1 MVMKQKDI
9 SDERKD
15 YSLASLNEDSV
26 DADPIKQFEQW
37 LAEVRTTDQV
47 EPTAM
52 NIATSTQSGEISSR
66 MVLLK
71 AVDVDGFSFFT
82 NYDSKKSQDIKVNA
96 QVALCFWWSS
106 LERQVRVQGE
116 VHRVSAQ
123 ESDRYFNS
131 RPRGSRIGAIASQQS
146 QVIASSESLQQQVK
160 LVSEQYHGQE
170 DIPRPE
176 YWGGF
181 RVVPSMIEFWQG
193 RPSRLHDRIRYRLD
207 ANGDWQI
214 ERLSP

>member
-1 MVMKQKDI
+1 MKQKDI

-52 NIATSTQSGEISSR
+52 NIATSTESGEISSR

-71 AVDVDGFSFFT
+71 AVDDNGFSFFT
-82 NYDSKKSQDIKVNA
+82 NYDSKKSQDIEANA
-96 QVALCFWWSS
+96 QAALCFWWSS
-106 LERQVRVQGE
+106 LERQVRVQGK
-116 VHRVSAQ
+116 VRRVSVQ
-123 ESDRYFNS
+123 ESDKYFHS

-146 QVIASSESLQQQVK
+146 RVIASSEILQQQVEA
-160 LVSEQYHGQE
+160 VNAQYDGQ
-170 DIPRPE
+170 DHIPRPQ
-176 YWGGF
+176 YWGGY
-181 RVVPSMIEFWQG
+181 RVVPNMIEFWQG
-193 RPSRLHDRIRYRLD
+193 RPSRLHDRIRYLLD
-207 ANGDWQI
+207 ANGDWHI

>member
-1 MVMKQKDI
+1 MKQKDI

-15 YSLASLNEDSV
+15 YSLASLSEDSV
-26 DADPIKQFEQW
+26 NADPIKQFEQW
-37 LAEVRTTDQV
+37 LSEVRTTDQI

-52 NIATSTQSGEISSR
+52 NIATATDAGGISSR

-71 AVDVDGFSFFT
+71 AVDSSGFSFFT
-82 NYDSKKSQDIKVNA
+82 NYESQKSQDLAANA
-96 QVALCFWWSS
+96 NAAICFWWSS

-116 VHRVSAQ
+116 VVKVSEQ
-123 ESDRYFNS
+123 ESDKYFNS

-146 QVIASSESLQQQVK
+146 QVIASSEILEQQVES
-160 LVSEQYHGQE
+160 VASQYQDQD

-176 YWGGF
+176 YWGGY
-181 RVVPSMIEFWQG
+181 RVKPSMIEFWQG
-193 RPSRLHDRIRYRLD
+193 RPSRLHDRIRYILD
-207 ANGDWQI
+207 ANDHWQI

>member
-1 MVMKQKDI
+1 MKQKDI

-15 YSLASLNEDSV
+15 YSLASLSEDSV
-26 DADPIKQFEQW
+26 NADPIKQFEQW
-37 LAEVRTTDQV
+37 LSEVRTTDQI

-52 NIATSTQSGEISSR
+52 NIATATDAGDISSR

-71 AVDVDGFSFFT
+71 AVDSSGFSFFT
-82 NYDSKKSQDIKVNA
+82 NYDSQKSQDLAANA
-96 QVALCFWWSS
+96 NAAICFWWSS

-116 VHRVSAQ
+116 VVKVSEQ
-123 ESDRYFNS
+123 ESDKYFNS

-146 QVIASSESLQQQVK
+146 QVIASSEILEQQVES
-160 LVSEQYHGQE
+160 VASQYQDQD

-176 YWGGF
+176 YWGGY
-181 RVVPSMIEFWQG
+181 RVKPSMIEFWQG
-193 RPSRLHDRIRYRLD
+193 RPSRLHDRIRYILD
-207 ANGDWQI
+207 TNGHWQI

>member
-1 MVMKQKDI
+1 MKQKDI

-15 YSLASLNEDSV
+15 YSLASLSEDSV
-26 DADPIKQFEQW
+26 NADPIKQFEQW
-37 LAEVRTTDQV
+37 LSEVRTTDQI

-52 NIATSTQSGEISSR
+52 NIATATDAGDISSR

-71 AVDVDGFSFFT
+71 AVDSSGFSFFT
-82 NYDSKKSQDIKVNA
+82 NYDSQKSQDLAANA
-96 QVALCFWWSS
+96 NAAICFWWSS

-116 VHRVSAQ
+116 VVKVSEQ
-123 ESDRYFNS
+123 ESDKYFNS

-146 QVIASSESLQQQVK
+146 QVIASSEILEQQVES
-160 LVSEQYHGQE
+160 VASQYQDQD

-176 YWGGF
+176 YWGGY
-181 RVVPSMIEFWQG
+181 RVKPSMIEFWQG
-193 RPSRLHDRIRYRLD
+193 RPSRLHDRIRYILD
-207 ANGDWQI
+207 ANDHWQI

>member
-1 MVMKQKDI
+1 MKQKDI

-15 YSLASLNEDSV
+15 YSLASLSEDSV
-26 DADPIKQFEQW
+26 NADPMKQFEQW
-37 LAEVRTTDQV
+37 LSEVRTTDQI

-52 NIATSTQSGEISSR
+52 NIATATDAGDISSR

-71 AVDVDGFSFFT
+71 AVDSSGFSFFT
-82 NYDSKKSQDIKVNA
+82 NYDSQKSQDLAANA
-96 QVALCFWWSS
+96 NAALCFWWSS

-116 VHRVSAQ
+116 VVKVSKQ
-123 ESDRYFNS
+123 ESDKYFNS

-146 QVIASSESLQQQVK
+146 QVIASSEILEQQVESVA
-160 LVSEQYHGQE
+160 LQYQDQD

-176 YWGGF
+176 YWGGY
-181 RVVPSMIEFWQG
+181 RVKPRLIEFWQG
-193 RPSRLHDRIRYRLD
+193 RPSRLHDRIRYVLD
-207 ANGDWQI
+207 ANGNWQI

>member
-1 MVMKQKDI
+1 MKQKNI

-15 YSLASLNEDSV
+15 YSLACLNEESV

-37 LAEVRTTDQV
+37 LAEVRNTDQI

-52 NIATSTQSGEISSR
+52 NIATSSESGEISSR

-71 AVDVDGFSFFT
+71 AVDAEGFSFFT
-82 NYDSKKSQDIKVNA
+82 NYESKKSQDIKANA
-96 QVALCFWWSS
+96 QAALCFWWSS

-116 VHRVSAQ
+116 VQRVSAK
-123 ESDRYFNS
+123 ESDKYFNS

-146 QVIASSESLQQQVK
+146 RVIASSEILQQQVES
-160 LVSEQYHGQE
+160 VSEQYDAQN

-181 RVVPSMIEFWQG
+181 RVVPNMIEFWQG
-193 RPSRLHDRIRYRLD
+193 RPSRLHDRIRYRLN
-207 ANGDWQI
+207 ANGGWLI

>member
-71 AVDVDGFSFFT
+71 AVDVNGFSFFT

-116 VHRVSAQ
+116 VQRVSAQ

>member
-1 MVMKQKDI
+1 MKQKDI

-15 YSLASLNEDSV
+15 YSLASLNEGSV

-52 NIATSTQSGEISSR
+52 NIATSTESGEISSR

-71 AVDVDGFSFFT
+71 AVDDNGFSFFT
-82 NYDSKKSQDIKVNA
+82 NYDSKKSQDIEANA
-96 QVALCFWWSS
+96 QAALCFWWSS
-106 LERQVRVQGE
+106 LERQVRVQGK
-116 VHRVSAQ
+116 VQRVSVQ
-123 ESDRYFNS
+123 ESDKYFHS

-146 QVIASSESLQQQVK
+146 RVIASSEILQQQVEA
-160 LVSEQYHGQE
+160 VSAQYDGQ
-170 DIPRPE
+170 DHIPRPQ
-176 YWGGF
+176 YWGGY
-181 RVVPSMIEFWQG
+181 RVVPNMIEFWQG
-193 RPSRLHDRIRYRLD
+193 RPSRLHDRIRYLLA
-207 ANGDWQI
+207 ANGDWHI

>member
-1 MVMKQKDI
+1 V
-9 SDERKD
+9 
-15 YSLASLNEDSV
+15 
-26 DADPIKQFEQW
+26 
-37 LAEVRTTDQV
+37 
-47 EPTAM
+47 M

-116 VHRVSAQ
+116 VQRVSAQ

>member
-1 MVMKQKDI
+1 MNQKDI

-15 YSLASLNEDSV
+15 YSLASLSEDSV
-26 DADPIKQFEQW
+26 NADPIKQFEQW
-37 LAEVRTTDQV
+37 LSEVRTTDQI

-52 NIATSTQSGEISSR
+52 NIATATDAGDISSR

-71 AVDVDGFSFFT
+71 AVDSSGFSFFT
-82 NYDSKKSQDIKVNA
+82 NYDSQKSQDLAANA
-96 QVALCFWWSS
+96 NAAICFWWSS

-116 VHRVSAQ
+116 VVKVSEQ
-123 ESDRYFNS
+123 ESDKYFNS

-146 QVIASSESLQQQVK
+146 QVIASSEILEQQVES
-160 LVSEQYHGQE
+160 VASQYQDQD

-176 YWGGF
+176 YWGGY
-181 RVVPSMIEFWQG
+181 RVKPSMIEFWQG
-193 RPSRLHDRIRYRLD
+193 RPSRLHDRIRYILD
-207 ANGDWQI
+207 ANDHWQI

>member
-1 MVMKQKDI
+1 MKQKDI

-15 YSLASLNEDSV
+15 YSLASLSEDSV
-26 DADPIKQFEQW
+26 NADPMRQFEQW
-37 LAEVRTTDQV
+37 LSEVRTTDQI

-52 NIATSTQSGEISSR
+52 NIATATDAGDISSR

-71 AVDVDGFSFFT
+71 AVDSSGFSFFT
-82 NYDSKKSQDIKVNA
+82 NYDSQKSQDLAANA
-96 QVALCFWWSS
+96 NAALCFWWSS

-116 VHRVSAQ
+116 VVKVSEQ
-123 ESDRYFNS
+123 ESDKYFNS

-146 QVIASSESLQQQVK
+146 QVIASSEILEQQVESVA
-160 LVSEQYHGQE
+160 LQYQDQD

-176 YWGGF
+176 YWGGY
-181 RVVPSMIEFWQG
+181 RVKPRLIEFWQG
-193 RPSRLHDRIRYRLD
+193 RPSRLHDRIRYVLD
-207 ANGDWQI
+207 ANGNWQI

>member
-116 VHRVSAQ
+116 VQRVSAQ

>member
-116 VHRVSAQ
+116 VQRVSAQ

-131 RPRGSRIGAIASQQS
+131 RPRGSRIGAIASKQS

-160 LVSEQYHGQE
+160 LVSEQFHGQE

>member
-1 MVMKQKDI
+1 MKQKDI

-15 YSLASLNEDSV
+15 YSLASLSEDSV
-26 DADPIKQFEQW
+26 NADPMRQFEQW
-37 LAEVRTTDQV
+37 LSEVRTTDQI

-52 NIATSTQSGEISSR
+52 NIATATDAGDISSR

-71 AVDVDGFSFFT
+71 AVDSSGFSFFT
-82 NYDSKKSQDIKVNA
+82 NYDSQKSQDLAANA
-96 QVALCFWWSS
+96 NAALCFWWSS

-116 VHRVSAQ
+116 VVKVSKQ
-123 ESDRYFNS
+123 ESDKYFNS

-146 QVIASSESLQQQVK
+146 QVIASSEILEQQVESVA
-160 LVSEQYHGQE
+160 LQYQDQD

-176 YWGGF
+176 YWGGY
-181 RVVPSMIEFWQG
+181 RVKPRLIEFWQG
-193 RPSRLHDRIRYRLD
+193 RPSRLHDRIRYVLD
-207 ANGDWQI
+207 ANGNWQI

>member
-1 MVMKQKDI
+1 MKQKDI

-15 YSLASLNEDSV
+15 YSLASLSEDSV
-26 DADPIKQFEQW
+26 NADPMKQFEQW
-37 LAEVRTTDQV
+37 LSEVRTTDQI

-52 NIATSTQSGEISSR
+52 NIATATDAGDISSR

-71 AVDVDGFSFFT
+71 AVDSSGFSFFT
-82 NYDSKKSQDIKVNA
+82 NYDSQKSHDLAANA
-96 QVALCFWWSS
+96 NAALCFWWSS

-116 VHRVSAQ
+116 VVKVSEQ
-123 ESDRYFNS
+123 ESDKYFNS

-146 QVIASSESLQQQVK
+146 QVIASSEILEQQVESVA
-160 LVSEQYHGQE
+160 LQYQDQD

-176 YWGGF
+176 YWGGY
-181 RVVPSMIEFWQG
+181 RVKPRLIEFWQG
-193 RPSRLHDRIRYRLD
+193 RPSRLHDRIRYVLD
-207 ANGDWQI
+207 ANGNWQI

>member
-82 NYDSKKSQDIKVNA
+82 NYNSKKSQDIEVNA

-116 VHRVSAQ
+116 VQRVSAQ

>member
-1 MVMKQKDI
+1 MKQKDI

-15 YSLASLNEDSV
+15 YSLASLSEDSV
-26 DADPIKQFEQW
+26 NADPMRQFEQW
-37 LAEVRTTDQV
+37 LSEVRTTDQI

-52 NIATSTQSGEISSR
+52 NIATATDAGDISSR

-71 AVDVDGFSFFT
+71 AVDSSGFSFFT
-82 NYDSKKSQDIKVNA
+82 NYDSQKSQDLAANTNA
-96 QVALCFWWSS
+96 ALCFWWSS

-116 VHRVSAQ
+116 VVKVSEQ
-123 ESDRYFNS
+123 ESDKYFNS

-146 QVIASSESLQQQVK
+146 QVIASSEILEQQVESVA
-160 LVSEQYHGQE
+160 LQYQDQD

-176 YWGGF
+176 YWGGY
-181 RVVPSMIEFWQG
+181 RVKPRLIEFWQG
-193 RPSRLHDRIRYRLD
+193 RPSRLHDRIRYVLD
-207 ANGDWQI
+207 ANGNWQI

>member
-1 MVMKQKDI
+1 MKQKDI

-15 YSLASLNEDSV
+15 YSLASLSEDSV
-26 DADPIKQFEQW
+26 NADPMRQFEQW
-37 LAEVRTTDQV
+37 LSEVRTTDQI

-52 NIATSTQSGEISSR
+52 NIATATDAGDISSR

-71 AVDVDGFSFFT
+71 AVDSSGFSFFT
-82 NYDSKKSQDIKVNA
+82 NYDSQKSQDLAANA
-96 QVALCFWWSS
+96 NAALCFWWSS

-116 VHRVSAQ
+116 VVKVSEQ
-123 ESDRYFNS
+123 ESDKYFNS

-146 QVIASSESLQQQVK
+146 QVIASSEILEQQVESVT
-160 LVSEQYHGQE
+160 LQYQDQD

-176 YWGGF
+176 YWGGY
-181 RVVPSMIEFWQG
+181 RVKPRLIEFWQG
-193 RPSRLHDRIRYRLD
+193 RPSRLHDRIRYVLD
-207 ANGDWQI
+207 ANGNWQI

>member
-1 MVMKQKDI
+1 MKQKDI

-15 YSLASLNEDSV
+15 YSLASLSEDSV
-26 DADPIKQFEQW
+26 NADPMRQFEQW
-37 LAEVRTTDQV
+37 LSEVRTTDQI

-52 NIATSTQSGEISSR
+52 NIATATDAGDISSR

-71 AVDVDGFSFFT
+71 AVDSSGFSFFT
-82 NYDSKKSQDIKVNA
+82 NYDSQKSHDLAANA
-96 QVALCFWWSS
+96 NAALCFWWSS

-116 VHRVSAQ
+116 VVKVSKQ
-123 ESDRYFNS
+123 ESDKYFNS

-146 QVIASSESLQQQVK
+146 QVIASSEILEQQVESVA
-160 LVSEQYHGQE
+160 LQYQDQD

-176 YWGGF
+176 YWGGY
-181 RVVPSMIEFWQG
+181 RVKPRLIEFWQG
-193 RPSRLHDRIRYRLD
+193 RPSRLHDRIRYVLD
-207 ANGDWQI
+207 ANGNWQI

>member
-1 MVMKQKDI
+1 MKQKDI

-15 YSLASLNEDSV
+15 YSLASLSEDSV
-26 DADPIKQFEQW
+26 NADPMKQFEQW
-37 LAEVRTTDQV
+37 LSEVRTTDQI

-52 NIATSTQSGEISSR
+52 NIATATDAGDISSR

-71 AVDVDGFSFFT
+71 AVDSSGFSFFT
-82 NYDSKKSQDIKVNA
+82 NYDSQKSHDLAANA
-96 QVALCFWWSS
+96 NAALCFWWSS

-116 VHRVSAQ
+116 VVKVSEQ
-123 ESDRYFNS
+123 ESDKYFNS

-146 QVIASSESLQQQVK
+146 QVIASSEILEQQVESVA
-160 LVSEQYHGQE
+160 LQYQDQD

-176 YWGGF
+176 YWGGY
-181 RVVPSMIEFWQG
+181 RVKPRSIEFWQG
-193 RPSRLHDRIRYRLD
+193 RPSRLHDRIRYVLD
-207 ANGDWQI
+207 ANGNWQI